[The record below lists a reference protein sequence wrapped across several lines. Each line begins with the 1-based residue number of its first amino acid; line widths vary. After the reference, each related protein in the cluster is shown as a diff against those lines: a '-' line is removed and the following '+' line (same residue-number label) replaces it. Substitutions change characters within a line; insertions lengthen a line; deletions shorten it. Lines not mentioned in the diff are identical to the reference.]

1 MHGLERV
8 DVGLGTRLVPFDE
21 GWALQRAVHADV
33 AAGRRSATV
42 LLLEHESV
50 YTVGRR
56 THSWERP
63 AGPLAGPE
71 RVPVVDVDR
80 GGKVTWHGPGQ
91 LTVYPIIRLAEPID
105 VIKYV
110 RALEAAV
117 MDVCADYGV
126 TTMRVPGRSGV
137 WVPPG
142 PQSGHGEARERKV
155 CALGVRVARG
165 TTMHGI
171 GLNVDPDL
179 AAFDLDRIIPCG
191 ITDAGVTSLTAA
203 TGIHYTAAELADPV
217 MAALETHLTPLMAD
231 A

>member
-1 MHGLERV
+1 MERV
-8 DVGLGTRLVPFDE
+8 DVGLGSRLVPFSE
-21 GWALQRAVHADV
+21 GLALQRQVHAAV
-33 AAGRRSATV
+33 AAGRPGTV

-63 AGPLAGPE
+63 EGPLVGPE
-71 RVPVVDVDR
+71 QVPVVDVDR
-80 GGKVTWHGPGQ
+80 GGKTTWHGPGQ
-91 LTVYPIIRLAEPID
+91 LTAYPIIRLAPPID

-117 MDVCADYGV
+117 MEVCSGLGV
-126 TTMRVPGRSGV
+126 STVRVKGRSGV
-137 WVPPG
+137 WVPAGLRHDGTRAP
-142 PQSGHGEARERKV
+142 ERKI

-171 GLNVDPDL
+171 GLNVAPDL

-191 ITDAGVTSLTAA
+191 ITDAGVTSL
-203 TGIHYTAAELADPV
+203 AAELGTRYDSLQLAGPL
-217 MAALETHLTPLMAD
+217 MSALSKHLAPLMAD